1 MQRQDEEAIEPD
13 SPPKRK
19 GRSGDRI
26 LMLVGFG
33 LATTAAFF
41 PWYVFFNQESFG
53 VNPMAWRDTRDLP
66 DTAGRSLVAVSPLAI
81 PDEADGAP
89 SQGAFDPITTAT
101 VSSGGTEPTAAK
113 PASATP
119 VEQTFPGRPRYHLL
133 HVANGRALIEDTSG
147 MYIVRVGSV
156 LPDNSRLATM
166 EKRDG
171 KWVIVTSTGEVI
183 SN

>member
-1 MQRQDEEAIEPD
+1 MDLPDEAEFE
-13 SPPKRK
+13 SQPKAKR
-19 GRSGDRI
+19 GNGDRI
-26 LMLVGFG
+26 FGVIGFA

-53 VNPMAWRDTRDLP
+53 VNPMPWTSTRDLP
-66 DTAGRSLVAVSPLAI
+66 ETRGRPVVSVSPAAI
-81 PDEADGAP
+81 PDEKGEAPLPAD
-89 SQGAFDPITTAT
+89 FDPITTAT
-101 VSSGGTEPTAAK
+101 VSTLGTETASGNQS
-113 PASATP
+113 PAESNP
-119 VEQTFPGRPRYHLL
+119 QQTYPGRARYHLL
-133 HVANGRALIEDTSG
+133 HVANGRALIEDSSG

-183 SN
+183 SD